1 MKRREFIG
9 LAAAAGTW
17 SAQARAQRPALP
29 LLGFMAIGRAVSPDI
44 LRGLADN
51 GLIEGR
57 DFRVEYKW
65 SEFEPQHLPSHA
77 QDLVQRGASVILT
90 LTHAAALAAKA
101 ATRSIPIIFLAGAD
115 PVAVGLVESLNRPGG
130 NVTGFSTLGSDLMAK
145 RLEVLR
151 ELAPSAKSIA
161 YMRYPLDPSV
171 TAGETRDVETAA
183 RSLGLQLVF
192 ADANTPAEVEKAF
205 VGLVNAGARG
215 LIVSGAF
222 VFFAS
227 RDQLAGLSVSYKIPA
242 VYPTR
247 HYVESGGLASFGT
260 HVPDG
265 LYQMGVYA
273 ARILKGDKPSNL
285 PVQQITKTE
294 LVLNLMAARA
304 LSITLPQTLLA
315 RADQVIE

>member
-1 MKRREFIG
+1 ME
-9 LAAAAGTW
+9 
-17 SAQARAQRPALP
+17 
-29 LLGFMAIGRAVSPDI
+29 IGRSVSPDI

-51 GLIEGR
+51 GLVEGR
-57 DFRVEYKW
+57 DFRVEYRW
-65 SEFEPQHLPSHA
+65 SEFEQHLLPSHA
-77 QDLVQRGASVILT
+77 QDLVLRGASVILT

-101 ATRSIPIIFLAGAD
+101 ATQSTPIVFLAGAD

-130 NVTGFSTLGSDLMAK
+130 NATGFATLGSDLMAK

-151 ELAPSAKSIA
+151 ELAPDTKAIA
-161 YMRYPLDPSV
+161 YMRYPLDPAV
-171 TAGETRDVETAA
+171 NAGETKDVETAA
-183 RSLGLQLVF
+183 RTLGVHLVF

-205 VGLVNAGARG
+205 TGVVNAGARG

-227 RDQLAGLSVSYKIPA
+227 RDQLAGLAVSYKIPA
-242 VYPTR
+242 VYPAR
-247 HYVESGGLASFGT
+247 QYVDSGGLASFGKY
-260 HVPDG
+260 VPDG

-273 ARILKGDKPSNL
+273 ARIKPSNL

-304 LSITLPQTLLA
+304 LSITIPQTLLA